1 MLGMLNK
8 IQKASRLILILRAI
22 LNAGLTIAYI
32 LCVICFPLFLLENL
46 MWNAL
51 IFSVFFSANAA
62 PLDVEAVV
70 LRYPRD
76 PQGISVAILE
86 LQPVFQTCI
95 DHIPVEGNP
104 GTLLTRMHFSI
115 APEGYV
121 QSLQVILA
129 AANPA
134 LQDCL
139 SNPLKELR
147 FASGAQSQPV
157 EIPFRLKIVGNTT
170 QLDAPEP
177 EVKLPE
183 ENSIEE
189 SK

>member
-1 MLGMLNK
+1 M
-8 IQKASRLILILRAI
+8 
-22 LNAGLTIAYI
+22 
-32 LCVICFPLFLLENL
+32 
-46 MWNAL
+46 MWNTFFFTA
-51 IFSVFFSANAA
+51 FSAAQA
-62 PLDVEAVV
+62 SPLDVEAVV

-76 PQGISVAILE
+76 PQGIAVAIQE

-121 QSLQVILA
+121 QGLQIILA

-139 SNPLKELR
+139 SSPLKELR

-170 QLDAPEP
+170 SSPSSQIKEASSEREAAEDKP
-177 EVKLPE
+177 
-183 ENSIEE
+183 
-189 SK
+189 

>member
-1 MLGMLNK
+1 M
-8 IQKASRLILILRAI
+8 R
-22 LNAGLTIAYI
+22 
-32 LCVICFPLFLLENL
+32 
-46 MWNAL
+46 
-51 IFSVFFSANAA
+51 FFSANAA
-62 PLDVEAVV
+62 PVDVEAVV

-76 PQGISVAILE
+76 PQGISVAIQE

-104 GTLLTRMHFSI
+104 GTLLTRMHFSV

-121 QSLQVILA
+121 QDLQVILA

-157 EIPFRLKIVGNTT
+157 EIPFRLKIIGNTT
-170 QLDAPEP
+170 QVETAES
-177 EVKLPE
+177 ETKVA
-183 ENSIEE
+183 EE
-189 SK
+189 SSTEEGK

>member
-1 MLGMLNK
+1 
-8 IQKASRLILILRAI
+8 
-22 LNAGLTIAYI
+22 
-32 LCVICFPLFLLENL
+32 

-51 IFSVFFSANAA
+51 ILSVFFSVNAA

-76 PQGISVAILE
+76 PQGISVAIQE

-104 GTLLTRMHFSI
+104 GTLLTRMHFSV

-121 QSLQVILA
+121 QGLQVILS

-157 EIPFRLKIVGNTT
+157 EIPFRLKIVGNTA
-170 QLDAPEP
+170 QVEQAEP
-177 EVKLPE
+177 GLNVEDE
-183 ENSIEE
+183 SSAIEE
-189 SK
+189 AN

>member
-1 MLGMLNK
+1 
-8 IQKASRLILILRAI
+8 
-22 LNAGLTIAYI
+22 
-32 LCVICFPLFLLENL
+32 
-46 MWNAL
+46 MWNMFLFAAL
-51 IFSVFFSANAA
+51 SNAQMG
-62 PLDVEAVV
+62 PLDVDAVV

-76 PQGISVAILE
+76 PQGISVAIQE

-121 QSLQVILA
+121 QGLQVILA

-139 SNPLKELR
+139 ANPLKELR
-147 FASGAQSQPV
+147 FSSGAQSQPV
-157 EIPFRLKIVGNTT
+157 EVPFRLKIVGNTNNRT
-170 QLDAPEP
+170 AESSSKSVNKKGDSDKNGESSKKKDSGKKGSKSEDLD
-177 EVKLPE
+177 
-183 ENSIEE
+183 
-189 SK
+189 